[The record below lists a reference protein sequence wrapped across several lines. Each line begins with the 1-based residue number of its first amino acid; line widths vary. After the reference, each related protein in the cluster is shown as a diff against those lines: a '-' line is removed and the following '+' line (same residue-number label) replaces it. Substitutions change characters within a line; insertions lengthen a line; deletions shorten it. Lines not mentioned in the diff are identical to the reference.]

1 MPRVLVVDDSAVAR
15 RVLTRILS
23 AAEDVEVVGEAADR
37 TSALVAA
44 HRLSP
49 DVVTMDVRLGAD
61 DGVALTAELM
71 AEAPTRV
78 LIVTGALGE
87 DATIA
92 FRAIE
97 AGALDVLPKPHGGAH
112 PARAREERR
121 LVRAVRALAGVPVV
135 RRRPPRSRQRSLD
148 DAPRTTPPQAR
159 RRAPPRAAARLIVV
173 GASTGG
179 PGAIHGLLSAIADEL
194 AATLPPIVIVQ
205 HIVEGFGAG
214 FAAWLSGEVGR
225 PAQIAR
231 AGQRLGAGTIVVAPD
246 DAHVVV
252 TPELTIHIDHGPPR
266 RYQRPSVDVLFESA
280 VALGA
285 QVDAVLLTGM
295 GSDGARGLAA
305 LREAGARTFAQT
317 PAQCVVDAM
326 PNAAVALG
334 GVDHVLPVEE
344 IAAALVAGAER

>member
-1 MPRVLVVDDSAVAR
+1 MPRVLIVDDSAVAR

-23 AAEDVEVVGEAADR
+23 AAEGVEVVGEAADR
-37 TSALVAA
+37 ATALAA
-44 HRLSP
+44 AQRLSP

-71 AEAPTRV
+71 VEAPTRV
-78 LIVTGALGE
+78 LVVTGALGE

-97 AGALDVLPKPHGGAH
+97 AGALDILPKPHGGAH
-112 PARAREERR
+112 PARPREERR
-121 LVRAVRALAGVPVV
+121 LVRAVRALAAVPVV
-135 RRRPPRSRQRSLD
+135 RRH
-148 DAPRTTPPQAR
+148 APRRP
-159 RRAPPRAAARLIVV
+159 RRAPRHQASPVTTGGPSRVILV

-179 PGAIHGLLSAIADEL
+179 PGAVLGLLSAVPREL
-194 AATLPPIVIVQ
+194 APGLPPVVVVQ

-214 FAAWLSGEVGR
+214 FAAWLAGELGR
-225 PAQIAR
+225 PVRVAR
-231 AGQRLGAGTIVVAPD
+231 AGALLEPGAIVVAPD

-252 TPELTIHIDHGPPR
+252 TPELTTHIDRSPPR

-280 VALGA
+280 VPLAR

-295 GSDGARGLAA
+295 GSDGAAGLAA
-305 LREAGARTFAQT
+305 LRKAGARTFAQE

-326 PNAAVALG
+326 PTAAIALG
-334 GVDHVLPVEE
+334 AARHTLPVEE
-344 IAAALVAGAER
+344 IAAALAAGPER